1 MTDWMRSRPKRDLI
15 LALTVAGVFAL
26 GTGAFMFGSFGPGGH
41 HRASYVYETASAG
54 GVLYDQSFDVSPG
67 ALLVVKVSDF
77 DVVISSH
84 SGRQAEVMLRV
95 DEDEEYSGD
104 ALERMGFRVERTSE
118 GIEITTESRGR
129 GNWDL
134 DDLDGTLHVT
144 VPTRFDVQVQ
154 TGDGDV
160 AVESIEGSVMLR
172 TGDGDIAL
180 GGATGSEVMIQTGDG
195 DVAVGGTASR
205 HIVIQTGDGDVA
217 LGRLDAEDV
226 QVRTGDGDI
235 LIEDLSGSLRAST
248 GDGDV
253 MLHIDEFAG
262 VQITTGDGDVTLYAP
277 ASLAADISIIGED
290 LFLSD
295 VFALPAQLEG
305 RKFEGSLNGGG
316 PELSVRVGDGSIRII
331 ER

>member
-1 MTDWMRSRPKRDLI
+1 VIDWLRNRPKRDLM

-26 GTGAFMFGSFGPGGH
+26 GMGAVMFGFLSRADH
-41 HRASYVYETASAG
+41 HRASYSHEHASAG
-54 GVLYDQSFDVSPG
+54 GVLFDQSFDVSPG

-95 DEDEEYSGD
+95 DEDEEYSGN
-104 ALERMGFRVERTSE
+104 ALEQMGFRVERTSE
-118 GIEITTESRGR
+118 GIEITTESEGW
-129 GNWDL
+129 GDW
-134 DDLDGTLHVT
+134 DDLDGTLLVT

-160 AVESIEGSVMLR
+160 AVESIEGNVMLR

-180 GGATGSEVMIQTGDG
+180 GGATGSDVMIQTGDG

-205 HIVIQTGDGDVA
+205 HITIQTGDGDVA

-235 LIEDLSGSLRAST
+235 LIEELSGSLRAST

-253 MLHIDEFAG
+253 MLHIGDFTG

-277 ASLAADISIIGED
+277 ASLAADVSIIGGE
-290 LFLSD
+290 LVLGEA
-295 VFALPAQLEG
+295 FALPAQLEG
-305 RKFEGSLNGGG
+305 RRLEGSLNGGG
-316 PELSVRVGDGSIRII
+316 PELSVRVGDGTIRII